1 MNIHLLLHKT
11 ANHNILATELLVEV
25 ANMKDEQNYLPWC
38 TWGQVR
44 TFGDLAIQLAVLKS
58 SLLNGIVYSLGKQH
72 GVPGW
77 DGGANSYPT
86 ALPRRQILC
95 REW

>member
-11 ANHNILATELLVEV
+11 ANHNILATELLVE
-25 ANMKDEQNYLPWC
+25 DEQKYLPWC

-58 SLLNGIVYSLGKQH
+58 SLLNGIAYSLGQQH
-72 GVPGW
+72 GVRGQ

-86 ALPRRQILC
+86 APP
-95 REW
+95 

>member
-11 ANHNILATELLVEV
+11 ANHNILATELLVGLT
-25 ANMKDEQNYLPWC
+25 NMKGGQKYPPWC
-38 TWGQVR
+38 TWGPVR

-58 SLLNGIVYSLGKQH
+58 SLLNGIVYSLGHQH
-72 GVPGW
+72 GVQGR

-86 ALPRRQILC
+86 APP
-95 REW
+95 